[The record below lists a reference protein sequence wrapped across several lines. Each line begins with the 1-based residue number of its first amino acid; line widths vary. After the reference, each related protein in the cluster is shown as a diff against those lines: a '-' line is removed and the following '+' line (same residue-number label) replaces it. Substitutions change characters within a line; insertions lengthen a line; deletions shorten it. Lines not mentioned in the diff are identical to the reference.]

1 MDNKYS
7 DEQKI
12 FLNKLGKK
20 IRNIRE
26 RKSIAQEKLAILA
39 GIDRSFLGRIERGE
53 KNISVLKLK
62 KIAKA
67 LDAPLVSFLKDIS

>member
-39 GIDRSFLGRIERGE
+39 GIDRSYLGRIERGE
-53 KNISVLKLK
+53 KNISILKLK

-67 LDAPLVSFLKDIS
+67 LDTSLVFILEDIS

>member
-12 FLNKLGKK
+12 FLNKLGEK

-26 RKSIAQEKLAILA
+26 RKNIAQEKLAILA

-67 LDAPLVSFLKDIS
+67 LDTPLVSFLKDIS

>member
-67 LDAPLVSFLKDIS
+67 LDIPLVSFLKDIS

>member
-67 LDAPLVSFLKDIS
+67 LDTPLVSFLKDIS

>member
-12 FLNKLGKK
+12 FLNKLGEK

-67 LDAPLVSFLKDIS
+67 LDTPLVSFLKDIS